1 MSLWARA
8 KHTVQLDWRAEWR
21 EIEAGTRG
29 EEPGT
34 MIELV
39 DQMNEAYKRKDSA
52 GYLALKDQ
60 LVRHP
65 SWIGSKPILND
76 NPVAGSAKPTEGA
89 TQQAFPI

>member
-39 DQMNEAYKRKDSA
+39 DQMNESGTVERAAVALGIGYHHVVRKAQSL
-52 GYLALKDQ
+52 GIR
-60 LVRHP
+60 RHP
-65 SWIGSKPILND
+65 GTFY
-76 NPVAGSAKPTEGA
+76 ATEDA
-89 TQQAFPI
+89 S